1 MFAVIKSILTLS
13 CYSVICLSSLVA
25 HAAPRLVTPKLPP
38 GIQGQVYAASLLI
51 GSALPLSSASVAGL
65 PGGLTATHNGVG
77 SIAISGT
84 PTVSGNFAL
93 NVAAAD
99 NAAGMLNTSVNL
111 TISPVVTAV
120 TAVAAG
126 YIHSCAVVNGGVQC
140 WGANSQGQLGN
151 NSITNS
157 PVPVQTILAGS
168 NATAVSAATSFSCA
182 VVNGGVQCWGAN
194 FYGQL
199 GNNSTMQSRLP
210 VQTIAAGSN
219 VTAMSA
225 GGGHNC
231 AWSTAGCNV
240 GG

>member
-51 GSALPLSSASVAGL
+51 GSALPLSSANVAGL

-111 TISPVVTAV
+111 TISPVRQGT
-120 TAVAAG
+120 
-126 YIHSCAVVNGGVQC
+126 
-140 WGANSQGQLGN
+140 WANNVFASLEPFGSLSIRIGQ
-151 NSITNS
+151 
-157 PVPVQTILAGS
+157 AK
-168 NATAVSAATSFSCA
+168 
-182 VVNGGVQCWGAN
+182 
-194 FYGQL
+194 
-199 GNNSTMQSRLP
+199 SRAL
-210 VQTIAAGSN
+210 
-219 VTAMSA
+219 M
-225 GGGHNC
+225 
-231 AWSTAGCNV
+231 
-240 GG
+240 